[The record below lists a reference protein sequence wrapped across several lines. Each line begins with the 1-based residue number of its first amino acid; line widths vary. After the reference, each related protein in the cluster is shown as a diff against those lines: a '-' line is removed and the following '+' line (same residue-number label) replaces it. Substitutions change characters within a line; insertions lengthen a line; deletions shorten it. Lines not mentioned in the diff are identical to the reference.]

1 MKENNFNPNDVVSRA
16 LLLMKYDT
24 KNTLTENQTKVNKRI
39 LKEQSDVSGNIAT
52 GVGAGAGI
60 LGAGALGGAAT
71 AAAAGKSAAVGAL
84 KAITDFGAFGSA
96 LFNPVGIVAAGGVVA
111 VTGAF
116 LYSIYRN
123 ADNEQKLRDT
133 FKACKLVKSK
143 GYYDEINKNMALKPS
158 EASKAA
164 LLYFHS
170 KQGVLDVMDVG
181 WGSNKGKMRQANSI
195 MKRGN
200 LADIC
205 YMMLKYQGE
214 DFADEMA
221 EEFDE
226 FALAEIVDVFDDA
239 VDEYKGG
246 GNKIIPEDS
255 YNINWYKE
263 NFGCIFRSK
272 DVWVKEHGVKI
283 DNDGYTYVIIK
294 GLKRTDTSGRPYQKL
309 YRLYGDEAR
318 ITTVKDKTGNVKD
331 TNATLRCASANNP
344 VAVIQGG
351 EEQTPSLEESRIN
364 KYPTKRSINE
374 IFDDRDI
381 KVVSGDVLDDKTAG
395 WEEGKKVAP
404 WPHWLVKYPCL
415 KVYHPNATPEVDNMG
430 YTYFINLNPK
440 NNKKYRFY
448 SDGEIWLEDGS
459 KFIGKNWS
467 CPQRGGSV
475 LVESFRKR
483 LMEQIPF
490 DIEGETD
497 VPVVDPNKT
506 VVEPIKTV
514 VGPAFTE
521 CKDLPLKKGCKGS
534 KVGEVQACLGGIKV
548 DNKFGSET
556 EKAISSKYNTTT
568 VDQSTYDKII
578 ADCKKTPVTPPVV
591 DPNVGPKPPVVI
603 DPTLGSAA

>member
-1 MKENNFNPNDVVSRA
+1 MKEKNFNPNDVVSRA
-16 LLLMKYDT
+16 LLLMKYDSN
-24 KNTLTENQTKVNKRI
+24 KTLTENQSAIKTNLI
-39 LKEQSDVSGNIAT
+39 NEDGASALPA
-52 GVGAGAGI
+52 AGAGV
-60 LGAGALGGAAT
+60 ASAVVAGGAALG
-71 AAAAGKSAAVGAL
+71 ASQGIGAAAGVL
-84 KAITDFGAFGSA
+84 KGVTSFPGFVSA
-96 LFNPVGIVAAGGVVA
+96 LANPLGVSVLV
-111 VTGAF
+111 VTGVF
-116 LYSIYRN
+116 LWGMYRN
-123 ADNEQKLRDT
+123 ADNEEKLRIT
-133 FKACKLVKSK
+133 YKACKAVKSK
-143 GYYDEINKNMALKPS
+143 GYYDELNRNMALKPS
-158 EASKAA
+158 EVKQAA
-164 LLYFHS
+164 LLYYQAQ
-170 KQGVLDVMDVG
+170 QGVADVFDQG
-181 WGSNKGKMRQANSI
+181 WGSDKGKARKANAI
-195 MKRGN
+195 MKKGN

-205 YMMLKYQGE
+205 VMMLKYQGE

-226 FALAEIVDVFDDA
+226 YFLAEIVDTFDNA
-239 VDEYKGG
+239 VDEYAGG

-344 VAVIQGG
+344 VAVIQGA

-364 KYPTKRSINE
+364 KFPTKRSINE

-381 KVVSGDVLDDKTAG
+381 KVVSGDILDDKTAG

-497 VPVVDPNKT
+497 VPK
-506 VVEPIKTV
+506 VEPIKPV
-514 VGPAFTE
+514 VGPVVGPNVGPAFTE
-521 CKDLPLKKGCKGS
+521 CNDFPLKKGCKGS
-534 KVGEVQACLGGIKV
+534 KVGEVQACLGIKV
-548 DNKFGSET
+548 DNKFGGET

-591 DPNVGPKPPVVI
+591 DPNVDPKPPVVI

>member
-16 LLLMKYDT
+16 LLLMKYDSN
-24 KNTLTENQTKVNKRI
+24 KTLTENQSAIKTNLI
-39 LKEQSDVSGNIAT
+39 NEDGASAIPAG
-52 GVGAGAGI
+52 GAGLAS
-60 LGAGALGGAAT
+60 AVVAGGAAT
-71 AAAAGKSAAVGAL
+71 GAATANVGAAAGVLNGVTSFPGFFAALA
-84 KAITDFGAFGSA
+84 
-96 LFNPVGIVAAGGVVA
+96 NPLGVSVLV
-111 VTGAF
+111 VTGVF
-116 LYSIYRN
+116 LWGMYRN
-123 ADNEQKLRDT
+123 ADNEEKLRIT
-133 FKACKLVKSK
+133 YKACKAVKSK
-143 GYYDEINKNMALKPS
+143 GYYDELNRNMALKPS
-158 EASKAA
+158 EVKLAA
-164 LLYFHS
+164 LLYYQS
-170 KQGVLDVMDVG
+170 QQGAADVFDQG
-181 WGSNKGKMRQANSI
+181 WGSDKGKARKANAI
-195 MKRGN
+195 MKKGN

-205 YMMLKYQGE
+205 VMMLKYQGE

-226 FALAEIVDVFDDA
+226 YFLAEIVDTFDNA
-239 VDEYKGG
+239 VDEYAGG

-283 DNDGYTYVIIK
+283 DNDGYTYVVIK

-364 KYPTKRSINE
+364 KYPTKRLINE

-497 VPVVDPNKT
+497 VPKVEPIKT

-514 VGPAFTE
+514 VEPAFTE

-591 DPNVGPKPPVVI
+591 DPNVDPKPPVVI